1 MQANINKQ
9 KEIQQLSMNSNRQ
22 KDSNQIR
29 KSSTYNIR
37 IDNYNKDTVFKIE
50 EKQVEVEVL

>member
-1 MQANINKQ
+1 
-9 KEIQQLSMNSNRQ
+9 MNSNRQ